1 MAGFIRFQACMAT
14 KFISKEQKMGSKI
27 PGGVDR
33 RQKTREKLDTLVT
46 SRTATLSL
54 LTDLAG
60 RRPFAPE
67 PAMEKALREFCEAL
81 IDYMASAHFQLYRYL
96 ADNRERRTSVLS
108 LADGLYPK
116 IVETT
121 DQILRFNDK
130 YEAMSLGN
138 SVEFLAADLSSLA
151 ECIADRIQCE
161 DEVISAMNG
170 GVH

>member
-1 MAGFIRFQACMAT
+1 
-14 KFISKEQKMGSKI
+14 MGSNI

-33 RQKTREKLDTLVT
+33 RQNSREKLEALVT

-60 RRPFAPE
+60 RRPFEPE
-67 PAMEKALREFCEAL
+67 PSMEKALREFCEAL
-81 IDYMASAHFQLYRYL
+81 IDYTASAHFQLYRYL

>member
-1 MAGFIRFQACMAT
+1 MTGLIRFQAYMAM

-33 RQKTREKLDTLVT
+33 RQKTREKLDALVT

-81 IDYMASAHFQLYRYL
+81 IDYTASAHFQLYRYL

-138 SVEFLAADLSSLA
+138 SVEFLAVDLSNLA

-161 DEVISAMNG
+161 DEVISAMTG